1 MGRLVNTA
9 DINNVLMYEKSN
21 YGIFA
26 VEIDHIISEIVSK
39 CPTIEQEPKTGHW
52 IKDECGNIICSECK
66 RFRRDCRYGHT
77 NFCNHCGARMESE
90 KE

>member
-26 VEIDHIISEIVSK
+26 TEIDHIISGIISK
-39 CPTIEQEPKTGHW
+39 CPTMEQEPKTDALDKARAEIQEHADRL
-52 IKDECGNIICSECK
+52 KDSLYGDGLRHALEIIDEY
-66 RFRRDCRYGHT
+66 RIER
-77 NFCNHCGARMESE
+77 E